1 MAQDFGNGVSRTL
14 DPFARQFQAVVFQ
27 EGKPPLDS
35 ELNLVQQDQV
45 EQLAQLVRAEAH
57 SGFFLDPTRALSDFV
72 TDPSW
77 SNLFEFAQQKL
88 DEDGDPEELAPVMY
102 ANVNGWVIPVAGTNL
117 VQENRTTNE
126 IRLYPPPES
135 DARIDFIFLE
145 AWQVSVAPNPSTAN
159 KPAADKIWKWGNV
172 EFGAT
177 NLDDDITDPTIGFET
192 TERIQ
197 LQYRIRVVGSG
208 SGAGSSPDL
217 SVYPDGLGDPNVF
230 AQGPQSAVTAFTF
243 DNMRDA
249 LGDPSLWRAGDGDP
263 QNSLGTTD
271 GYTYAL
277 PMCAVFRRN
286 NQPYVAVNL
295 SGNPNQN
302 GAFDRNPSAATLAF
316 PPDGAQRLTT
326 MALVNDMLPE
336 QFAVDTL
343 IEVDN
348 LLGSGWDDP
357 NLDLT
362 KAFMVIEG
370 EVIGISAVDTT
381 SSPNTVTVPAGGRG
395 RWGTDPVFHEGRNSN
410 GDVGSGSAVAF
421 FNTRDDG
428 LFADEIAENDILDL
442 RRGCNLGDWD
452 YSRILLHNVSALM
465 RNRLRSTW
473 KQAGNDGGDTQGV
486 TITEVDYLLQDGGTA
501 VPFGTEALDGP
512 DGIRQIWS
520 DAAAIQGDVTVMLNP
535 DGTINAGFIQTGD
548 DLVDWDVGADFKPAM
563 FMNNVNNASPG
574 PGFTD
579 GTTVFLYIGGD
590 DGTNGARKTFRDGGT
605 RAVRFVS
612 PVEYWKTQF
621 PNSNTGLQNPVTML
635 WVNSTE
641 FNNGSAAAGAGLQ
654 ALTPAGPGQ
663 TATEFPGPMYP
674 LQSQDFEKPF
684 LVCGGVLNSASVITG
699 VDGATQLEGNSLSGG
714 SIPLGEGEIVLP
726 GIDFDTAGDW
736 WSATS
741 LGAFAN
747 DASLLN
753 FPVIRGQ
760 RTLWDLLTN
769 GGTDITGKSSE
780 VYLIIFGDDETTA
793 NNGAFRVIGAG
804 TTAANGGLTTNPASQ
819 SNRLRVEFISQGIDD
834 FDNTTTKTVTV
845 EMRSQITNAE
855 DGNGSA
861 GGPAAMTITCTDLR
875 AVAGGASNPWNEANI
890 NPGAKVGHSLM
901 TPFDYKTVINLTL
914 MYHPGRGAMAR
925 VPDKINRITIQSA
938 LSTIMRQSDAV
949 LDPNFPNETGA
960 PGNPAEVDYCPTH
973 IQTWN
978 RLPSLGLPAP
988 QAPDYG
994 GNVVLSSEIDR
1005 ENESFFDNGSK
1016 TLLFRPIQQQAMT
1029 FQGFTIITDLTD
1041 PTSLPPANTN
1051 TLLGAATTVNPLN
1064 GTQYPN
1070 PSLILNGWDGPKD
1083 DAQIFTTGL
1092 RMAYPVPSQYV
1103 PRFGRQD
1110 IPYFQDNG
1118 PIYGAGVFLDG
1129 INHLFSDTTDL
1140 TNPVFDIIGGED
1152 NQTGGVQVTPMYL
1165 QTGSTGGLEYGQ
1177 YATILGTLT
1186 PGYQGRLT
1194 TEVGD
1199 SCSEA
1204 AEITAKLN
1212 SVVSSDFGAGL
1223 KGIMLPPYLGIARLA
1238 GVYDRRDFVAKG
1250 GVTFQSDRVTPEANP
1265 AINLLRRDADK
1276 QTLFICED
1284 GAFDLTGVRGDH
1296 TYIVPF
1302 NAIDITKSPDFVA
1315 DELPEQ
1321 LEYVLEFTAYGF
1333 GNGWINE
1340 NNFVMARRH
1349 NGQGTLR
1356 QDIDN
1361 PELSGAFM
1369 NIPSAAPD
1377 SSRLYT
1383 AYNRTVYQGDPY
1395 MTRQGETR
1403 TTTDYE
1409 NRYGQVSQGDAFGM
1423 NNSIQQYDAE
1433 GDQVPERPNARSFQ
1447 VLAAVDFYTTMG
1459 TGNVGGRLFPG
1470 TVTDVGYTNDAL
1482 PAADRIPAD
1491 SDTPAW
1497 RILTR
1502 SFTEGQANV
1511 NTDRA
1516 QAVLE
1521 ITGSSATVPVFD
1533 YTVSA
1538 LTIFTPA
1545 GLPVVFTG
1553 VNGATAAD
1561 DEFDA
1566 SSPDVAVVARELWTK
1581 INARTEIQSIVVA
1594 FNDID
1599 SPQIELVAFEV
1610 GAAGNEVKVQI
1621 NNTDDFLL
1629 KVPTTGAQGL
1639 NALLTTTNLLGG
1651 DDLRLN
1657 AGSGTTQLDLTGM
1670 TERMPLGILLQ
1681 DSDFIGENPL
1691 NDTAS
1696 AVNTFFGGIRPV
1708 QSLLPLTASAGEE
1721 FTRFAGSPGELVASA
1736 DGAILQYTAFD
1747 ENTNPGGSKRFR
1759 LFRGGGSSL
1768 VLGGRNP
1775 GGPVDWFSDTME
1787 PALMPVLKG
1796 GLLACKA
1803 LLVRN
1808 FVEEAFS
1815 TDDTTTD
1822 GDEIQMVLL
1831 TLGII
1836 GEERPMQQ
1844 QSGITIGGIISPT
1857 GFGEGYAASD
1867 RYRINGKPM
1876 FVGRTRVVPDP
1887 ETVPM
1892 APFPGRDESEVL

>member
-1 MAQDFGNGVSRTL
+1 MPDFGNQVSRTL
-14 DPFARQFQAVVFQ
+14 DAFARQFQVVVFAQ
-27 EGKPPLDS
+27 GKPPLDS

-57 SGFFLDPTRALSDFV
+57 SGFFLDPTRALDDFV
-72 TDPSW
+72 TSSSW
-77 SNLFEFAQQKL
+77 SNLFEFAQQKD

-102 ANVNGWVIPVAGTNL
+102 ANINGWIIPVAGTNI
-117 VQENRTTNE
+117 VQENTTTNE
-126 IRLYPPPES
+126 VRLYPPPES
-135 DARIDFIFLE
+135 DSRIDFVFLE
-145 AWQVSVAPNPSTAN
+145 AWTVNVAPNPSTAN

-177 NLDDDITDPTIGFET
+177 NLDDDLTDPTIAYET
-192 TERIQ
+192 TERVQ

-230 AQGPQSAVTAFTF
+230 AQGPQSSVTAFTF
-243 DNMRDA
+243 ENMREA
-249 LGDPSLWRAGDGDP
+249 LGDPSLWRAGDGDA

-271 GYTYAL
+271 GYVYAI

-295 SGNPNQN
+295 AGNPNQN
-302 GAFDRNPSAATLAF
+302 GAFDRNPSAASLAN
-316 PPDGAQRLTT
+316 PQDGAKRFTT
-326 MALVNDMLPE
+326 MTLVDDLPPE
-336 QFAVDTL
+336 QFTVDTVVEMDGA
-343 IEVDN
+343 I
-348 LLGSGWDDP
+348 GSGWDDP
-357 NLDLT
+357 DLDLT
-362 KAFMVIEG
+362 KAFMVIDD
-370 EVIGISAVDTT
+370 EVIGISAIDTT
-381 SSPNTVTVPAGGRG
+381 VTPAQVTIPADGRG
-395 RWGTDPVFHEGRNSN
+395 RWGSDIVTHTGRTDPPTE
-410 GDVGSGSAVAF
+410 VGSGTAIQF

-428 LFADEIAENDILDL
+428 LFADEIAQSDILDL
-442 RRGCNLGDWD
+442 RRGCNIGDWD
-452 YSRILLHNVSALM
+452 YSRILLHNVAALL

-473 KQAGNDGGDTQGV
+473 KQAGNDGGDTMGV
-486 TITEVDYLLQDGGTA
+486 TVTEVDYLLQDGGTA
-501 VPFGTEALDGP
+501 VPFGTEGLDGP

-520 DAAAIQGDVTVMLNP
+520 DSATIQGDVTLMLNP
-535 DGTINAGFIQTGD
+535 DGTINAGFIQTLD
-548 DLVDWDVGADFKPAM
+548 DLVDWDVGADFKPAA
-563 FMNNVNNASPG
+563 FMNNQNNTT

-579 GTTVFLYIGGD
+579 GTTIFLYIGGD

-612 PVEYWKTQF
+612 PLEYWKTQF
-621 PNSNTGLQNPVTML
+621 PNSNTGMQRPVTML

-641 FNNGSAAAGAGLQ
+641 FNNGSAAGGAGLQ
-654 ALTPAGPGQ
+654 ALSPAGPGQ
-663 TATEFPGPMYP
+663 TPTEFPGPMYP
-674 LQSQDFEKPF
+674 LQAQDFEKPF

-699 VDGATQLEGNSLSGG
+699 IDGATQLIGNTLDA

-726 GIDFDTAGDW
+726 GINFDTAGDW
-736 WSATS
+736 WSVGPN
-741 LGAFAN
+741 GAFAN
-747 DASLLN
+747 DPSDLA
-753 FPVIRGQ
+753 FPVLRGQ
-760 RTLWDLLTN
+760 RTLWDMLTN
-769 GGTDITGKSSE
+769 GGRDITGRSSE
-780 VYLIIFGDDETTA
+780 VYLIVFGDDETTA

-804 TTAANGGLTTNPASQ
+804 TTAANGGITTNPASA
-819 SNRLRVEFISQGIDD
+819 SNRLRVEFVSQGIDD
-834 FDNTTTKTVTV
+834 FDNTTTKTVTA
-845 EMRSQITNAE
+845 ELRSQIMNAE

-861 GGPAAMTITCTDLR
+861 GGPAAMTVTLTDLR
-875 AVAGGASNPWNEANI
+875 AVAGGASNPWNDANI
-890 NPGAKVGHSLM
+890 NPGSKPGHSLT
-901 TPFDYKTVINLTL
+901 TPFDHKAVLNCTL
-914 MYHPGRGAMAR
+914 LYHPGRGAMAR
-925 VPDKINRITIQSA
+925 VPDKINRITIQSPN
-938 LSTIMRQSDAV
+938 SRVMRQSRAV
-949 LDPNFPNETGA
+949 LDPTFPNETGA
-960 PGNPAEVDYCPTH
+960 PGNPAEVNYCPTH

-978 RLPSLGLPAP
+978 RLPSQGLPAP

-1016 TLLFRPIQQQAMT
+1016 TLLFRPFQRQAMT

-1041 PTSLPPANTN
+1041 PTSLPPVNTD
-1051 TLLGAATTVNPLN
+1051 TLLGAATVANPLN

-1070 PSLILNGWDGPKD
+1070 PSLIINGWDGPKD
-1083 DAQIFTTGL
+1083 DAQIFTTSL
-1092 RMAYPVPSQYV
+1092 RMGYPVPSQYM

-1110 IPYFQDNG
+1110 IPYYQDNG
-1118 PIYGAGVFLDG
+1118 PVFGGGTFLEG

-1152 NQTGGVQVTPMYL
+1152 NQTGGVQVTPLYV
-1165 QTGSTGGLEYGQ
+1165 QTGSTGGLAYGQ
-1177 YATILGTLT
+1177 YATILGTLK

-1199 SCSEA
+1199 ACSEA
-1204 AEITAKLN
+1204 EEITNKLN
-1212 SVVSSDFGAGL
+1212 NVVSSDFGAGL
-1223 KGIMLPPYLGIARLA
+1223 KGIMLPPYLGIARLY

-1250 GVTFQSDRVTPEANP
+1250 GATFQSDRVTPEANP
-1265 AINLLRRDADK
+1265 AVNLLRRDADK

-1315 DELPEQ
+1315 GELPEE
-1321 LEYVLEFTAYGF
+1321 LEYVLEFTAFGF
-1333 GNGWINE
+1333 SNGWINE
-1340 NNFVMARRH
+1340 NNYVMARRH

-1356 QDIDN
+1356 SDVDN

-1383 AYNRTVYQGDPY
+1383 AFQRTVYQGDPY
-1395 MTRQGETR
+1395 MTRNGDTR
-1403 TTTDYE
+1403 TTSDYE
-1409 NRYGQVSQGDAFGM
+1409 NRYGQVSQGDAFGL
-1423 NNSIQQYDAE
+1423 NDAIQQFDAD
-1433 GDQVPERPNARSFQ
+1433 GNQIPERVNARSFQ

-1459 TGNVGGRLFPG
+1459 TGNIGGKLFPG

-1482 PAADRIPAD
+1482 PAANRIPPA

-1497 RILTR
+1497 RVLTR
-1502 SFTEGQANV
+1502 AFTQGQASA
-1511 NTDRA
+1511 NTNRA
-1516 QAVLE
+1516 RAVVE
-1521 ITGSSATVPVFD
+1521 VTGSSATTPVFD
-1533 YTVSA
+1533 YGVSA
-1538 LTIFTPA
+1538 LTVITPD
-1545 GLPVVFTG
+1545 GLPVTFTG
-1553 VNGATAAD
+1553 VNGATAND

-1566 SSPDVAVVARELWTK
+1566 SSPDETVVARELWEK
-1581 INARTEIQSIVVA
+1581 INDRTELENIVVA
-1594 FNDID
+1594 FNDVD
-1599 SPQIELVAFEV
+1599 SPQIEIVAFEV
-1610 GAAGNEVKVQI
+1610 GEAGNEVKVQI

-1629 KVPTTGAQGL
+1629 RVPTTGLQGISAQ
-1639 NALLTTTNLLGG
+1639 LTTTNLLGG
-1651 DDLRLN
+1651 NDLRLN
-1657 AGSGTTQLDLTGM
+1657 AGNGTTQLDLTGM

-1691 NDTAS
+1691 GDNAS

-1736 DGAILQYTAFD
+1736 DGAILQYTAFN
-1747 ENTNPGGSKRFR
+1747 ENTNPGGASRFR

-1775 GGPVDWFSDTME
+1775 GGPIDWFSDAFA
-1787 PALMPVLKG
+1787 PAVMPVLKG

-1815 TDDTTTD
+1815 TEDTTTD

-1831 TLGII
+1831 TQGII
-1836 GEERPMQQ
+1836 GDERQAQ
-1844 QSGITIGGIISPT
+1844 EDTGITIGGIISPT
-1857 GFGEGYAASD
+1857 GFGEGYAAAD
-1867 RYRINGKPM
+1867 RYRIDGKPM

-1887 ETVPM
+1887 ETIPM
-1892 APFPGRDESEVL
+1892 APFPGRDQSDAV